1 MRITL
6 TSLILAIV
14 MVSTSTSGELFEF
27 GVKAGAS
34 MAHPGSL
41 PSDVSSTDDL
51 AFSGG
56 LYAQAGLGDL
66 LAIGAELIYEGR
78 NFAITTSYQDAGD
91 VTTNYSTATLS
102 IPLILKIGL
111 PLNFMGEIGVQY
123 SQFVSGA
130 DLITNDGQGLALLG
144 LVWRPLDKLRIGARF
159 QPGLSPLEID
169 GIDDVA
175 MSVTHVYVAWA
186 LF

>member
-1 MRITL
+1 MIVL
-6 TSLILAIV
+6 CCAIANAQ
-14 MVSTSTSGELFEF
+14 SGELFEF

-41 PSDVSSTDDL
+41 PSDVNSTDDL

-91 VTTNYSTATLS
+91 VTTNYTTNTIS
-102 IPLILKIGL
+102 IPLMLKIGL
-111 PLNFMGEIGVQY
+111 PLNFMAEIGVQY

-130 DLITNDGQGLALLG
+130 DLIKNDGQGLALLG
-144 LVWRPLDKLRIGARF
+144 LMWRPLEKLRIGARF

-169 GIDDVA
+169 GIDDVT